1 MTIADTKNWT
11 IFISSIAYDEVEDKV
26 DTTLL
31 EVPINQSLSLQ
42 TYGTSI
48 KEVVAVI
55 ITYDSP
61 LHPPYLEYD
70 ATNQTIEIGLKMP
83 YIIREESTVADVLA
97 VMQHTFLI
105 GILQMKTLEG
115 IEDFNFDG
123 LYDDVKTIFFPK
135 IEKPME

>member
-1 MTIADTKNWT
+1 
-11 IFISSIAYDEVEDKV
+11 
-26 DTTLL
+26 
-31 EVPINQSLSLQ
+31 
-42 TYGTSI
+42 
-48 KEVVAVI
+48 
-55 ITYDSP
+55 
-61 LHPPYLEYD
+61 
-70 ATNQTIEIGLKMP
+70 MP